1 MMIKDAILKPEF
13 QGEFTRMEYFKLF
26 LAQIAIFMAGAFV
39 FGFTMALLEGSA
51 AGNLAAV
58 VLGLG
63 LLAGVFWMLYVSVSI
78 HVKRFRNMGIT
89 ETSTLV
95 IATVGFYIINN
106 VFPLLILVPLFW
118 PSADKKEVAEAE

>member
-1 MMIKDAILKPEF
+1 MIKDAILKPEF
-13 QGEFTRMEYFKLF
+13 QGEFTRMEYFKLL
-26 LAQIAIFMAGAFV
+26 LAQIAIFMVVGFAA
-39 FGFTMALLEGSA
+39 GFTMALLEGST
-51 AGNLAAV
+51 AGSLAAV

-78 HVKRFRNMGIT
+78 HVKRFRNMGIS

-95 IATVGFYIINN
+95 IATVGFYIVNN

-118 PSADKKEVAEAE
+118 PPADKKEVVEAE